1 MIDTLE
7 KAQQEGRAPWT
18 NVEID
23 TRDFV
28 VYNDIYPVTEGHTL
42 VVPKQATV
50 EDINR
55 CFRFALEMGNQN
67 VQSLANDI
75 SGYNVGINM
84 GESAGQTCM
93 YPHVHLIF
101 RRDGDMEDPA
111 GGVRGVI
118 PEKQKYKKGE
128 EMTIDLDKTYGA
140 TTTYLDE
147 EANLDGC

>member
-18 NVEID
+18 EVEID
-23 TRDFV
+23 TREFV
-28 VYNDIYPVTEGHTL
+28 VYNDIFPVTQGHTL
-42 VVPKQATV
+42 VVPKQST
-50 EDINR
+50 EENILK
-55 CFRFALEMGNQN
+55 CFNFALTMGNQN
-67 VQSLANDI
+67 VKTDSNNI
-75 SGYNVGINM
+75 TGYNIGINM

-118 PEKQKYKKGE
+118 PEKQKYTKKE
-128 EMTIDLDKTYGA
+128 ADQIEMF
-140 TTTYLDE
+140 DE
-147 EANLDGC
+147 PTVGC